1 MSGTTRLR
9 QARLDRG
16 LKQAQVVD
24 RIRAIADRLDL
35 PVMAESSLLVTI
47 STWENG
53 RRMPDPNYRRIFR
66 ELYGKTNEDLGFP
79 VDPASEELVDELM
92 DHLVVAQ
99 RVDAETIDLFRRQ
112 TDVVRRADRRFG
124 SAVRLDQ
131 LRSHI
136 NEVEQLLRHMIIR
149 QHREPLAAALTDAST
164 LAGWDALDS
173 GSTRQAWAHHETAKL
188 AARESGSSALLA
200 HATGQQAFILI
211 DIGNTAD
218 ALVLL
223 HEAQTI
229 AGDRTP
235 PLLRSW
241 LAAALGEGYAAA
253 GDRDG
258 ALRAFDRAS
267 ELLPTETTH
276 PELAFLFLGGSHL
289 ARWRGDALA
298 RLGEPEAIQQLTM
311 VLDSAPVDFVR
322 ARASV
327 HVDLAFAYAHAGD
340 RDAARDHAR
349 QARRL
354 ISQVGSVRLRRRL
367 DGLVLPGSAS
377 SAA

>member
-53 RRMPDPNYRRIFR
+53 KRTPDPNYRRIFR

-79 VDPASEELVDELM
+79 ADPASEELVDELE
-92 DHLVVAQ
+92 DHLVVAG
-99 RVDAETIDLFRRQ
+99 RVDAETIELFRRQ
-112 TDVVRRADRRFG
+112 TEVVRRSDRRFG

-136 NEVEQLLRHMIIR
+136 NEVELLLRHTIIR

-173 GSTRQAWAHHETAKL
+173 GSTRQAWAHHETAKH
-188 AARESGSSALLA
+188 AARESGSPALLA

-223 HEAQTI
+223 HEAQSI

-298 RLGEPEAIQQLTM
+298 RLGEPEAIQQLTR
-311 VLDSAPVDFVR
+311 VLDSAPDFVR

-327 HVDLAFAYAHAGD
+327 HVNLALAYASAGD
-340 RDAARDHAR
+340 RDAAREHVR

-367 DGLVLPGSAS
+367 DRLVLPGSAS